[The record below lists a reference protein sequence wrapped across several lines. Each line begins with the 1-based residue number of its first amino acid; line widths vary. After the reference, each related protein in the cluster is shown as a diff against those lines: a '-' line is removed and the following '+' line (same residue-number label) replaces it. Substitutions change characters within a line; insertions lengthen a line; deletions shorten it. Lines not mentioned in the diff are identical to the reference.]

1 MAKIIYKL
9 GPQCSGKTAWLCQ
22 QAKREAGKEIVYYT
36 SPERVRHANSFAEK
50 YEYMYTG
57 VCSFDVVTNPD
68 DIALDTRVILIDEF
82 MRIPDAS
89 QVVHKFENNDNVTI
103 YVVLTQED
111 YDTENIETPSK
122 QDWDQLSLF

>member
-22 QAKREAGKEIVYYT
+22 QAKQEAGKEIVYYT
-36 SPERVRHANSFAEK
+36 SPERVRHAHSFAEK
-50 YEYMYTG
+50 YEYMYTS
-57 VCSFDVVTNPD
+57 VCSFDVVTDPA
-68 DIALDTRVILIDEF
+68 DIPLDTEVILIDEF

-111 YDTENIETPSK
+111 YDVENVSDNK
-122 QDWDQLSLF
+122 DWEQLSLF